1 MTTEV
6 LNISWQTWKPKYSV
20 EHVGILTN
28 YLYFVSQCTN
38 GFISFS
44 INLMFKSLICSEGP
58 TSKPVGWHHHISK
71 LRSLT
76 VILRTSGPYQTSCFF
91 AHFLQG
97 AGVDSFKPP
106 AQLRKKCQGYKHL
119 ECVCIWCLKNV
130 TQGIYFFYFLTNKN
144 WIYRQI
150 FWNFQY
156 NTKSIPSYSKLP
168 SFF

>member
-20 EHVGILTN
+20 ERVSILTN
-28 YLYFVSQCTN
+28 YFYFVSQCTN

-106 AQLRKKCQGYKHL
+106 AQLRKKCQGYKHM

-130 TQGIYFFYFLTNKN
+130 TQGIYFF
-144 WIYRQI
+144 I
-150 FWNFQY
+150 F
-156 NTKSIPSYSKLP
+156 
-168 SFF
+168 